1 MQFPFFSLCLLVV
14 FGLSHQI
21 CSASDDKNEIFE
33 GVKKDDTTAIKSAVK
48 NDPSTLESIGPGGQ
62 TPLLHAVLT
71 GKLES
76 VKTLLDLGAN
86 TAATETDGYNVLH
99 AAGFQGRSEILEV
112 LLQHFANQKE
122 AGGFVLDPST
132 DKHKDGFYPIHRS
145 CWGREPR
152 HTETVKVFLTNNVHS
167 QIAADNGKT
176 CAEMTNNE
184 GTKKLISETVIS
196 ELQNSMGNMDKEDE
210 L

>member
-1 MQFPFFSLCLLVV
+1 MQFPFFSLCLIVV

-21 CSASDDKNEIFE
+21 CSASDDNEIFE
-33 GVKKDDTTAIKSAVK
+33 GVQKDDTTAIKSAVK
-48 NDPSTLESIGPGGQ
+48 NDPSTLESITLGGQ
-62 TPLLHAVLT
+62 TPLIHAVLF

-86 TAATETDGYNVLH
+86 TAATEADGYNVLH

-122 AGGFVLDPST
+122 AGGFVLNPST
-132 DKHKDGFYPIHRS
+132 DKHEDGYYPIHRS
-145 CWGREPR
+145 CWGLEPR
-152 HTETVKVFLTNNVHS
+152 HTETVKVFLTNNVPLEIS
-167 QIAADNGKT
+167 ADNGKT
-176 CAEMTNNE
+176 CEEMTNNE
-184 GTKKLISETVIS
+184 GTKMLIRETYMS
-196 ELQNSMGNMDKEDE
+196 ELQESMDSVDE

>member
-21 CSASDDKNEIFE
+21 CSASDDNGIFE
-33 GVKKDDTTAIKSAVK
+33 GVQKDDTTAIKSAIK
-48 NDPSTLESIGPGGQ
+48 NDPSSLESIGPGGQ
-62 TPLLHAVLT
+62 TPLIHAVLT

-132 DKHKDGFYPIHRS
+132 DKHEDGFYPIHRS

-152 HTETVKVFLTNNVHS
+152 HTDTVKVFLTNNVSS
-167 QIAADNGKT
+167 QISADNGKT

-184 GTKKLISETVIS
+184 GTKMLILETVIL
-196 ELQNSMGNMDKEDE
+196 ELQESMETMDSEDE